1 MSFGLRA
8 RAALLAV
15 LFLASVCTSGAEP
28 SSGGKTSAEPAGAQ
42 GEPAEDASRSPKPP
56 KKDKKKEDKRN
67 GPEADKPAGPELPR
81 GGRRLFPDYRVVA
94 YYGTPRT
101 GVLGVLGEAGTKETS
116 KALLEQSRPYKVEG
130 RPVLPAFELIATV
143 AAGSPGPEGDHNLS
157 LGHGEISRYLRAV
170 RKIKGLLIID
180 VQPGTDTFL
189 EEVKPYKRFLKEPDV
204 GLALDSE
211 WRWGPGETPAETTG
225 HTTAAEVNE
234 VSAWLAEL
242 SKKHDLP
249 QKLLAVH
256 AFATGM
262 VRERHQIKAHPRL
275 AFTFHVDGFGGRA
288 AKLSKYDVLKTERK
302 GFYNGFKLFYDEDV
316 NMFSP
321 AEVLGIKPRPDLITY
336 Q

>member
-1 MSFGLRA
+1 MSFVPKTPTV
-8 RAALLAV
+8 LLAA
-15 LFLASVCTSGAEP
+15 LFLASACTSGAER
-28 SSGGKTSAEPAGAQ
+28 SSGGNTSAAPAGSQ
-42 GEPAEDASRSPKPP
+42 EGPAEDTSNPKPP
-56 KKDKKKEDKRN
+56 KEDKKKDDKKHE
-67 GPEADKPAGPELPR
+67 PEAGKPAGPQLPR
-81 GGRRLFPDYRVVA
+81 GGRRLFPDYRVIA

-101 GVLGVLGEAGTKETS
+101 NVLGVLGEQGPKKTS
-116 KALLEQSRPYKVEG
+116 GRLLEQSRPYKVEG

-143 AAGSPGPEGDHNLS
+143 AAGSPGADGDYNLS
-157 LGHGEISRYLRAV
+157 LDHASISRYLAAV

-211 WRWGPGETPAETTG
+211 WRWGAGETPAETTG
-225 HTTAAEVNE
+225 HTTAAEINE

-262 VRERHQIKAHPRL
+262 VRHRYRIKAHPRL
-275 AFTFHVDGFGGRA
+275 ALTFHIDGFGGRA
-288 AKLSKYDVLKTERK
+288 AKLSKYNVLKTERK
-302 GFYNGFKLFYDEDV
+302 GFYNGFKLFYDEDI

>member
-1 MSFGLRA
+1 VSFGLRA

-15 LFLASVCTSGAEP
+15 LFLASACTAGAER
-28 SSGGKTSAEPAGAQ
+28 SSDNTSAAQAGSHE
-42 GEPAEDASRSPKPP
+42 EPAEDASRSPKPP

-67 GPEADKPAGPELPR
+67 EPEADKPAGPELPR

-101 GVLGVLGEAGTKETS
+101 DVLGVLGEAGTKETS

-211 WRWGPGETPAETTG
+211 WRWGAGETPAETTG

-234 VSAWLAEL
+234 VSAWLADL

-262 VRERHQIKAHPRL
+262 VRERHEIKAHPRL
-275 AFTFHVDGFGGRA
+275 ALTFHVDGFGGRA
-288 AKLSKYDVLKTERK
+288 AKLSKYAVLKTERR
-302 GFYNGFKLFYDEDV
+302 GFHNGFKLFYDEDV

>member
-1 MSFGLRA
+1 MSFIPKATAVLL
-8 RAALLAV
+8 AALL
-15 LFLASVCTSGAEP
+15 LASACTSGTERSGGANSSAAEP
-28 SSGGKTSAEPAGAQ
+28 GDSQEPK
-42 GEPAEDASRSPKPP
+42 EKPSESPKPP
-56 KKDKKKEDKRN
+56 REDE
-67 GPEADKPAGPELPR
+67 PEVDKPAGPKVDKPAGPKLPR

-94 YYGTPRT
+94 YYGTPST
-101 GVLGVLGEAGTKETS
+101 DVLGVLGEQGPKETS
-116 KALLEQSRPYKVEG
+116 ARLLEQSRPYKVEG

-143 AAGSPGPEGDHNLS
+143 AAGSPGPEGDYNLS
-157 LGHGEISRYLRAV
+157 LDHAAISRYLAAV

-189 EEVKPYKRFLKEPDV
+189 EEVKPYERFLKEPDV

-211 WRWGPGETPAETTG
+211 WRWGAGETPVETTG
-225 HTTAAEVNE
+225 HTTAAEINE

-262 VRERHQIKAHPRL
+262 VRERYAIKAHQRL
-275 AFTFHVDGFGGRA
+275 AFTFHIDGFGGRA

-302 GFYNGFKLFYDEDV
+302 GFFNGFKLFYDEDV

>member
-1 MSFGLRA
+1 M
-8 RAALLAV
+8 LLAP
-15 LFLASVCTSGAEP
+15 LLLAGACTSGAE
-28 SSGGKTSAEPAGAQ
+28 SSSRENNSAAEPGGSQ
-42 GEPAEDASRSPKPP
+42 GEPTEVPSKSPEP
-56 KKDKKKEDKRN
+56 KKSENRDKKR
-67 GPEADKPAGPELPR
+67 EADKPAGPELPR

-94 YYGTPRT
+94 YYGTPST
-101 GVLGVLGEAGTKETS
+101 DVLGVLGEAGTKETS
-116 KALLEQSRPYKVEG
+116 EQLIEQSRPYKVKG

-143 AAGSPGPEGDHNLS
+143 AAASPGPEGDYNLS
-157 LGHGEISRYLRAV
+157 LEHAEITRYLKAV

-189 EEVKPYKRFLKEPDV
+189 EEVKAYERFLKEPDV

-211 WRWGPGETPAETTG
+211 WRWGAGETPAETTG
-225 HTTAAEVNE
+225 HTTAAEINE

-262 VRERHQIKAHPRL
+262 VRDRHQIKAHPRL
-275 AFTFHVDGFGGRA
+275 AFTFHIDGFGGRA
-288 AKLSKYDVLKTERK
+288 AKLSKYDVLKTDRK
-302 GFYNGFKLFYDEDV
+302 GFYNGFKIFYDEDV

>member
-1 MSFGLRA
+1 M
-8 RAALLAV
+8 LLAM
-15 LFLASVCTSGAEP
+15 LLLAGACTSEAESP
-28 SSGGKTSAEPAGAQ
+28 SDQ
-42 GEPAEDASRSPKPP
+42 RSS
-56 KKDKKKEDKRN
+56 
-67 GPEADKPAGPELPR
+67 ADKGSRKESSKDAPKSPRTQEPEPREDDGEEGKHPGPQLPR
-81 GGRRLFPDYRVVA
+81 GGRRLFPDFRVVA
-94 YYGTPRT
+94 FYGTPRT
-101 GVLGVLGEAGTKETS
+101 DVLGVLGEKGPKET
-116 KALLEQSRPYKVEG
+116 AGRLLEQSRPYKVEG

-143 AAGSPGPEGDHNLS
+143 AAGSPGSDGDYNLS
-157 LGHGEISRYLRAV
+157 LSHASISRYLAAV
-170 RKIKGLLIID
+170 RKIKGLLILD

-189 EEVKPYKRFLKEPDV
+189 EEVKPYERFLKEPDV

-211 WRWGPGETPAETTG
+211 WRWGAGETPAETTG
-225 HTTAAEVNE
+225 HTTAEEINQ
-234 VSAWLAEL
+234 VSAWLARL

-249 QKLLAVH
+249 QKILAVH

-262 VRERHQIKAHPRL
+262 VRERFRIKAHPRL
-275 AFTFHVDGFGGRA
+275 AFTFHIDGFGGRA

>member
-1 MSFGLRA
+1 MSFVPTA
-8 RAALLAV
+8 PTV
-15 LFLASVCTSGAEP
+15 FLASLLLASACTSGTERVSGENSSAAEP
-28 SSGGKTSAEPAGAQ
+28 GVSQRGPTVEPSKT
-42 GEPAEDASRSPKPP
+42 PKPHKTELREEP
-56 KKDKKKEDKRN
+56 K
-67 GPEADKPAGPELPR
+67 EAGRAGPELPR
-81 GGRRLFPDYRVVA
+81 GGWTLFPDYRVVA
-94 YYGTPRT
+94 YYGTPST
-101 GVLGVLGEAGTKETS
+101 DVQGVLGEQGPKKSSER
-116 KALLEQSRPYKVEG
+116 LLEQSRPYKVEG

-143 AAGSPGPEGDHNLS
+143 AAGSRGADGDYNLS
-157 LGHGEISRYLRAV
+157 LDHASISRYLAAV

-189 EEVKPYKRFLKEPDV
+189 KEVKPYERFLKEPDV

-211 WRWGPGETPAETTG
+211 WRWGAGETPAETTG
-225 HTTAAEVNE
+225 HTTAAEINE
-234 VSAWLAEL
+234 VSAWLAGL
-242 SKKHDLP
+242 SKKHNLP
-249 QKLLAVH
+249 QKLLAIH

-275 AFTFHVDGFGGRA
+275 AITFHIDGFGGRA
-288 AKLSKYDVLKTERK
+288 AKLSKYNVLKTERK